1 MLQSSGIMART
12 EGYSM
17 PYGGSRGLYPLSNSG
32 YGDISRYA
40 GYASGRTLEMPTTTP
55 TTLSYGH
62 PSSMMVDPTSTRP
75 TSLNNDT
82 PPFNET
88 LVLHPIMNGNQTIRP
103 EIIAKIHKGFFQVDE
118 KWTCYRRNYF
128 SVSCSFALK
137 SWIPNGPL
145 YLQLSSHT
153 AEIRSFAMSISAI
166 VNGQDN
172 ETRELVQHTP
182 KRDKQ
187 SERKPGKIPLS
198 PTQPP
203 SLHLSRGTTSN
214 QISFGVAPQTSPI
227 LDYNSS
233 YGSQQQSSQPPTS
246 HTFERIQF
254 QKATAN
260 NGKRRAQQQY
270 YNLVVELFAEVSH
283 NGVESQWVLIG
294 KRLSHPMVVRGR
306 SPGHYKDARR
316 DSTSMGPGG
325 DSGGSGEGPLGNG
338 LGHGIGP
345 SSRAHLSL
353 LPYTSNQ
360 RNGTRYDYRQMTS
373 TEHSPL
379 TASPL
384 VSSSSSSSPGFDY
397 TVMNESMH
405 SLDTIKDANEVDAY
419 GQHAF
424 SAASSAPRKM
434 AIEPSNLRAHLPG
447 FEEERAIKSQEHE
460 ATFGESYDPVISMLH
475 NDHDANSHYDKR
487 NGAGV
492 YMSQTGKHSPVS
504 KLNSSFLSRPAEP
517 FYGRFDVIH
526 NPQSLCS

>member
-1 MLQSSGIMART
+1 MDPSTR
-12 EGYSM
+12 
-17 PYGGSRGLYPLSNSG
+17 
-32 YGDISRYA
+32 
-40 GYASGRTLEMPTTTP
+40 
-55 TTLSYGH
+55 TTL
-62 PSSMMVDPTSTRP
+62 T
-75 TSLNNDT
+75 NNDT
-82 PPFNET
+82 PPFNDT
-88 LVLHPIMNGNQTIRP
+88 LVLHPIITGNQTIRP
-103 EIIAKIHKGFFQVDE
+103 EINAKILRGFFPVDE

-137 SWIPNGPL
+137 PWVPNGPL
-145 YLQLSSHT
+145 YLQLSNHT
-153 AEIRSFAMSISAI
+153 TEIRSFAMSISAV

-172 ETRELVQHTP
+172 ETRELVQHSP

-187 SERKPGKIPLS
+187 SERKPGRIPLS
-198 PTQPP
+198 PSQPA
-203 SLHLSRGTTSN
+203 SLHLNRGTPSN
-214 QISFGVAPQTSPI
+214 QISFGVPPQTSPI

-233 YGSQQQSSQPPTS
+233 YGSQQQSAQPATS

-306 SPGHYKDARR
+306 SPGHYKDGRR

-325 DSGGSGEGPLGNG
+325 DSGGSGDGPLGSG
-338 LGHGIGP
+338 LGHGMGP

-353 LPYTSNQ
+353 LPYSSSQ
-360 RNGTRYDYRQMTS
+360 RSGTRYDYRQMTS

-384 VSSSSSSSPGFDY
+384 VSSSSSSSPGFGY

-405 SLDTIKDANEVDAY
+405 PLETIKDASGVDSY
-419 GQHAF
+419 RHAF
-424 SAASSAPRKM
+424 SSAASSAPRKM

-447 FEEERAIKSQEHE
+447 FEEEATIKTQEHE
-460 ATFGESYDPVISMLH
+460 ATLGESYDPVISMLH
-475 NDHDANSHYDKR
+475 SDHDANSHYDKR
-487 NGAGV
+487 HGAGL
-492 YMSQTGKHSPVS
+492 YMSQTGKHSPVP
-504 KLNSSFLSRPAEP
+504 KLSSSYLNRPADP
-517 FYGRFDVIH
+517 LYGKFDVIH